1 MHCQSVISEGNPD
14 VPSHEVSIGVRPQRE
29 STTQKDKKMT
39 RMHQHTFLGKTSE
52 TDKQPTIQGNRANH
66 LPTYSL

>member
-1 MHCQSVISEGNPD
+1 
-14 VPSHEVSIGVRPQRE
+14 VSIGVRPQRE